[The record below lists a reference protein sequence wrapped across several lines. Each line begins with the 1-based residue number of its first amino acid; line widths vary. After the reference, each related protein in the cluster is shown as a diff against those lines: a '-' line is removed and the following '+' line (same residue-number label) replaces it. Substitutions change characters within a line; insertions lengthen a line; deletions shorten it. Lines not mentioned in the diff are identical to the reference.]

1 MHNSSGSMPL
11 SPGFVPCFFP
21 LSIQFH
27 PLIAPFHP
35 TPTPLVLAYLFW
47 WVASSPPLWQ
57 SALQKSVPLAEYKWH
72 QQGWLIGLPGF
83 FLGFFS
89 LPEKDGCG
97 RSLLLYSRSSQNGHF
112 PLCVPA
118 VGLWSSTIRI
128 LKRLVS
134 LTSSCYILSRTG
146 LELVIQKLSYSSYYM
161 ITMHI
166 LANQDHLLLVN
177 TDSETAVVNVT
188 YSNREQTRQ

>member
-1 MHNSSGSMPL
+1 MSILVGTPASLWWLNPVLPVCHSILLFHAEVEYAVSSRSMCVHVCWCESEKRKLWIRIGSNMHNSSGSMPL

-72 QQGWLIGLPGF
+72 Q
-83 FLGFFS
+83 
-89 LPEKDGCG
+89 
-97 RSLLLYSRSSQNGHF
+97 
-112 PLCVPA
+112 
-118 VGLWSSTIRI
+118 
-128 LKRLVS
+128 
-134 LTSSCYILSRTG
+134 
-146 LELVIQKLSYSSYYM
+146 
-161 ITMHI
+161 
-166 LANQDHLLLVN
+166 
-177 TDSETAVVNVT
+177 
-188 YSNREQTRQ
+188 